1 MRGRRGDEVK
11 GKANAITSVSS
22 SLDAQKIGPLS
33 ASTLHSM
40 GPSAR
45 LTESKQSP

>member
-1 MRGRRGDEVK
+1 M
-11 GKANAITSVSS
+11 ANAITSVPSP
-22 SLDAQKIGPLS
+22 LAAQNIGPLS

-45 LTESKQSP
+45 LTESKRSP